1 MCHALAKAYSR
12 GTGVAQNHAKAH
24 EMWQLAARSKHSPS
38 CVELGYAALEGRGTP
53 KDETMAIDWWRKA
66 LEMYDRRPVPPPS
79 HRCHRRFLYVSVFI
93 HLRNDEKA
101 DYVFGRAIAEGRFS
115 DDTIDKHFGGKDEAM
130 HEAARLLKNAAA
142 RGHVQDI
149 ERHLTLIA
157 EHLNKVFLN
166 IVLRC
171 FTARVVTTFHGSD
184 DRLLIFY

>member
-1 MCHALAKAYSR
+1 MAVGSAKRAFSLVR
-12 GTGVAQNHAKAH
+12 RTRLCSLGRSGDAKGRDHGHRLVAQSTRNV
-24 EMWQLAARSKHSPS
+24 RSPPCS
-38 CVELGYAALEGRGTP
+38 T
-53 KDETMAIDWWRKA
+53 AIA
-66 LEMYDRRPVPPPS
+66 PLPPPLFI
-79 HRCHRRFLYVSVFI
+79 CTVFI

-101 DYVFGRAIAEGRFS
+101 DYEFGRAIAEGRFS

-157 EHLNKVFLN
+157 EHLNKVLLN
-166 IVLRC
+166 IVLRY